1 MEEVYIAG
9 QYISGVQ
16 KRPDLVNQ
24 PCVLA
29 YNEDAFVLSVLVGD
43 KPELFTIPYSA
54 VVNITSRSRVMVSQ
68 AGMEKITPM
77 VYDDLIAVALNGL
90 KGLVVTRTAKV
101 SNKAFGDIGRMEYSG
116 FFELVVEFQ
125 GSKEIR
131 RLLLNVYSNP
141 TSFIDYF
148 NTIKK

>member
-1 MEEVYIAG
+1 MEEVYITG
-9 QYISGVQ
+9 QYVSGVQ

-29 YNEDAFVLSVLVGD
+29 YNEDAFVLSVLVGE

-68 AGMEKITPM
+68 AGMEKATPK
-77 VYDDLIAVALNGL
+77 VYDDLIAIALNGL
-90 KGLVVTRTAKV
+90 KGLAITRMARV
-101 SNKAFGDIGRMEYSG
+101 SNKAFGDIGRMEYNS
-116 FFELVVEFQ
+116 FFELIVEFQ
-125 GSKEIR
+125 SSNGIR
-131 RLLLNVYSNP
+131 RLLINVYSNP
-141 TSFIDYF
+141 ASFIDYF